1 MPRVLNDDFDPRDLN
16 APFAVA
22 RPLADRA
29 LDPEAARHDLLEPC
43 GEAIARVLRLR
54 DMHEFPW
61 DVQIDGRQDRSELS
75 YWSLGGWPGGHVC
88 VWPPRPRWRLRM
100 AARRSV
106 WLQVGA

>member
-1 MPRVLNDDFDPRDLN
+1 MPRVLNDDFGPRDLN

-75 YWSLGGWPGGHVC
+75 YWPLGGWPGGYVC